1 LICRAVCHIV
11 ERGPTKRGRDNKSI
25 GRITMRRLT
34 SAAVALLFAG
44 AAFAQDYP
52 TGPVTIVV
60 PFSAGGPTDTVTRLV
75 AEPMS
80 ATLGQQIVVQNV
92 GGAGGTLGATQ
103 VAKADADGYTLL
115 LHHIGMS
122 TAPSLY
128 PALAFDPVADFAP
141 IGIVT
146 SVPMTII
153 ARKDFEPNTL
163 QELIDYVKANADTVT
178 YANAGIGAASHL
190 CGMLFMS
197 AIDAEIVTVPYQ
209 GTGPAMTDLIGG
221 QVDFMCDQT
230 TNTTGQILGGEVKA
244 YAVTA
249 PERLANLPDVP
260 TTAEAGLP
268 GFELGIW
275 HGLYAPTGTPPEVL
289 AKLGEALQAAVA
301 EPSIAER
308 FGELGTAPATPE
320 EATPEALAKLLSE
333 QIALWKPL
341 IEQAGVLA
349 Q

>member
-1 LICRAVCHIV
+1 
-11 ERGPTKRGRDNKSI
+11 
-25 GRITMRRLT
+25 MRLFT
-34 SAAVALLFAG
+34 LAAASVLALAAGSAS
-44 AAFAQDYP
+44 AQDYP
-52 TGPVTIVV
+52 SGPVTIIV
-60 PFSAGGPTDTVTRLV
+60 PFAAGGPTDTVTRLV

-80 ATLGQQIVVQNV
+80 KSLGEQIVVQNV

-103 VAKADADGYTLL
+103 AAKATPDGQTLL

-128 PALAFDPVADFAP
+128 ADLAFDPVKDFAP
-141 IGIVT
+141 IGLVT

-163 QELIDYVKANADTVT
+163 EELIAYVKANADTVT

-197 AIDAEIVTVPYQ
+197 AIDTELVTVPYQ

-244 YAVTA
+244 YAVTS

-268 GFELGIW
+268 DFQLGVW
-275 HGLYAPTGTPPEVL
+275 HGLYAPAGTPQPVL
-289 AKLGEALQAAVA
+289 DKIEAALQTAVA
-301 EPSIAER
+301 DPTVAER
-308 FGELGTAPATPE
+308 FAELGTAPSTAE
-320 EATPEALAKLLSE
+320 EATPEALAKLLAE
-333 QIALWKPL
+333 QIALWQPL
-341 IEQAGVLA
+341 IEAAGAKA

>member
-1 LICRAVCHIV
+1 
-11 ERGPTKRGRDNKSI
+11 
-25 GRITMRRLT
+25 MR
-34 SAAVALLFAG
+34 LFA
-44 AAFAQDYP
+44 AALWLLAAPALHAQDYP
-52 TGPVTIVV
+52 TGPVTVIV

-80 ATLGQQIVVQNV
+80 KSLGQQIVVQNV

-103 VAKADADGYTLL
+103 AAKAEPDGYTLL

-128 PALAFDPVADFAP
+128 SDIAFDPVEDFEP
-141 IGIVT
+141 IGLVT

-153 ARKDFEPNTL
+153 ARKDFPPNTL
-163 QELIDYVKANADTVT
+163 EELIAYVKENADSVT

-197 AIDAEIVTVPYQ
+197 ATDTEIVTVPYQ

-244 YAVTA
+244 YAVTS
-249 PERLANLPDVP
+249 PERLKNLPDVP

-268 GFELGIW
+268 DFQLGIW
-275 HGLYAPTGTPPEVL
+275 HGLYAPKGTPQEAL
-289 AKLGEALQAAVA
+289 DKLETALQAAVA
-301 EPSIAER
+301 DPTVAER
-308 FGELGTAPATPE
+308 FAELGTAPASAE
-320 EATPEALAKLLSE
+320 EATPEALAKLLAD

-341 IEQAGVLA
+341 IEAAGAKA

>member
-1 LICRAVCHIV
+1 VRNTILGAAGATLI
-11 ERGPTKRGRDNKSI
+11 
-25 GRITMRRLT
+25 
-34 SAAVALLFAG
+34 AA

-52 TGPVTIVV
+52 TGPVTVIV

-80 ATLGQQIVVQNV
+80 KTLGQQVIVQNV

-103 VAKADADGYTLL
+103 AAGATADGYTLL

-128 PALAFDPVADFAP
+128 PDLAYDPQTDFAP
-141 IGIVT
+141 IGLVT

-197 AIDAEIVTVPYQ
+197 AIGTEVVTVPYQ

-230 TNTTGQILGGEVKA
+230 TNTTVQILGGEVKA
-244 YAVTA
+244 YAVTS
-249 PERLANLPDVP
+249 PERLANLPDLP

-268 GFELGIW
+268 DLQLGIW
-275 HGLYAPTGTPPEVL
+275 HGLYAPAGTPPEVL
-289 AKLGEALQAAVA
+289 AKLNEALKVAVA
-301 EPSIAER
+301 DPTVAER
-308 FGELGTAPATPE
+308 FGELGTTPAAPE
-320 EATPEALAKLLSE
+320 EVTPEALAKLLAD

>member
-1 LICRAVCHIV
+1 MH
-11 ERGPTKRGRDNKSI
+11 
-25 GRITMRRLT
+25 RLL
-34 SAAVALLFAG
+34 SATAALLIAG
-44 AAFAQDYP
+44 AAHGQDYP
-52 TGPVTIVV
+52 TGPVTVIV

-75 AEPMS
+75 ADPMS
-80 ATLGQQIVVQNV
+80 KSLGQQVIIQNV

-103 VAKADADGYTLL
+103 AAKSAADGYTLL

-128 PALAFDPVADFAP
+128 EALAYDPQTDFEP

-146 SVPMTII
+146 SVPMTLI
-153 ARKDFEPNTL
+153 ARKDFPPNTL
-163 QELIDYVKANADTVT
+163 EELIAYVKENAGTVT

-197 AIDAEIVTVPYQ
+197 AIETEVVTVPYQ
-209 GTGPAMTDLIGG
+209 GTGPAMTDILGG

-244 YAVTA
+244 YAVTS

-268 GFELGIW
+268 DFNLGIW
-275 HGLYAPTGTPPEVL
+275 HGLYAPAGTPEDAL
-289 AKLGEALQAAVA
+289 AKLNEALKVAVA
-301 EPSIAER
+301 DPTVAER
-308 FGELGTAPATPE
+308 FAELGTAPAAPE
-320 EATPEALAKLLSE
+320 EVTPEALSQLLADQTE
-333 QIALWKPL
+333 LWKPL
-341 IEQAGVLA
+341 IEAAGAAA

>member
-1 LICRAVCHIV
+1 MRNTILGAAGATLIAV
-11 ERGPTKRGRDNKSI
+11 
-25 GRITMRRLT
+25 
-34 SAAVALLFAG
+34 

-52 TGPVTIVV
+52 TGPVTVIV

-80 ATLGQQIVVQNV
+80 KTLGQQIIVQNV

-103 VAKADADGYTLL
+103 AAGAAADGYTLL

-128 PALAFDPVADFAP
+128 PDLAYDPQTDFAP
-141 IGIVT
+141 IGLVT

-153 ARKDFEPNTL
+153 ARKDYEPNTL

-197 AIDAEIVTVPYQ
+197 AIGTEVVTVPYQ
-209 GTGPAMTDLIGG
+209 GTGPAMTDLLGG

-244 YAVTA
+244 YAVTS

-260 TTAEAGLP
+260 TTAEGGLP
-268 GFELGIW
+268 DFQIGVW
-275 HGLYAPTGTPPEVL
+275 HGFYAPAGTPDDVL
-289 AKLGEALQAAVA
+289 AKLNEALKVAVA
-301 EPSIAER
+301 DPTVGER
-308 FGELGTAPATPE
+308 FAELGTAPATAE
-320 EATPEALAKLLSE
+320 EATPEALAKMLAD

-341 IEQAGVLA
+341 IEAAGAKA

>member
-1 LICRAVCHIV
+1 
-11 ERGPTKRGRDNKSI
+11 
-25 GRITMRRLT
+25 MRLST
-34 SAAVALLFAG
+34 LAAAAG
-44 AAFAQDYP
+44 LVLCAAAASAQDYP
-52 TGPVTIVV
+52 SGPITIVV

-80 ATLGQQIVVQNV
+80 KTLGQQIIVQNV

-103 VAKADADGYTLL
+103 AAGAAADGYTLL
-115 LHHIGMS
+115 LHHIGMA

-128 PALAFDPVADFAP
+128 PDLAYDPQTDFAP
-141 IGIVT
+141 IGLVT

-197 AIDAEIVTVPYQ
+197 AIGTEVVTVPYQ
-209 GTGPAMTDLIGG
+209 GTGPAMTDLLGG

-244 YAVTA
+244 YAVTS

-260 TTAEAGLP
+260 TTAEGGLP
-268 GFELGIW
+268 DFQIGVW
-275 HGLYAPTGTPPEVL
+275 HGLYAPAGTPDDVL
-289 AKLGEALQAAVA
+289 AKLNEALKVAVA
-301 EPSIAER
+301 DPTVGER
-308 FGELGTAPATPE
+308 FAELGTAPATAE
-320 EATPEALAKLLSE
+320 EATPEALAKMLAD

-341 IEQAGVLA
+341 IEAAGAKA